1 MRDIATFSEA
11 LFNFILWVVLFISIQ
26 PIVNK
31 PYLFSKA
38 RRYWVCFLLLVF
50 CLYPFFG
57 GDYFHYIELY
67 NDTKAGYSRGLEEVY
82 IWIIRNISFLY
93 TFFRLLVWGAALWL
107 TISAYKRIAPL
118 DNLAIAFFSVLYLPW
133 FSYARVSLA
142 MALIFW
148 GVCLISKPN
157 EQRKI
162 LSYLIGLAAI
172 VCSVFFHRT
181 APIAMIALLGSL
193 LLRNPTKKSL
203 ILVLI
208 SFPIAVYLL
217 KYGISEFMSVDLDYD
232 SFITE
237 RKRDSYLNDED
248 SAGLKIGL
256 SAISVM
262 GIGPYISVF
271 FTRAPLLLVGI
282 AYFYAVVKG
291 YFKEFQT
298 PVKYVSSYTFVI
310 ILIAI
315 AFSLDLGF
323 STYAFYYRTLN
334 YAMIPSALFLSQIR
348 IQGKM
353 PVLFRWIYYSSIFG
367 VFYTLVYTMY
377 CSLVA

>member
-1 MRDIATFSEA
+1 MRDIATFPEA
-11 LFNFILWVVLFISIQ
+11 FFNFVLWVVIFISIR
-26 PIVNK
+26 PVINK
-31 PYLFSKA
+31 PYLFSKK
-38 RRYWVCFLLLVF
+38 RKYWVFFLLFVF

-57 GDYFHYIELY
+57 GDYFHYLELY

-82 IWIIRNISFLY
+82 IWIIRNIGFSY
-93 TFFRLLVWGAALWL
+93 TFFRLLIWGAALWL

-118 DNLAIAFFSVLYLPW
+118 DNLSIALFSVLYLPW

-148 GVCLISKPN
+148 GLCLISKPKEN
-157 EQRKI
+157 RKFF
-162 LSYLIGLAAI
+162 SYIIGLAAI
-172 VCSVFFHRT
+172 VSSVFFHRT
-181 APIAMIALLGSL
+181 APIAITAILGSL

-203 ILVLI
+203 ILVLVL
-208 SFPIAVYLL
+208 FPVAVYFL
-217 KYGISEFMSVDLDYD
+217 KYALSEFMSVDLDYD

-237 RKRDSYLNDED
+237 RKRDSYLNDDD
-248 SAGLKIGL
+248 SANLKIGL

-282 AYFYAVVKG
+282 AYFYSIVKG
-291 YFKEFQT
+291 YFKDFRT
-298 PVKYVSSYTFVI
+298 PVKYVSSYAFLI

-323 STYAFYYRTLN
+323 NTYTFYYRTLN
-334 YAMIPSALFLSQIR
+334 YAMIPSALFLSQIKS
-348 IQGKM
+348 QGRM
-353 PVLFRWIYYSSIFG
+353 PAFFRWIYYLSLFG
-367 VFYTLVYTMY
+367 VIYTLVYTMY
-377 CSLVA
+377 CSLVV